1 MQGRV
6 LIHFDGWSINH
17 DYWARPDGPNLHGVG
32 WAAAT
37 KKKLIPPEDSQVNKK
52 RYHLRIARCRKKNKK
67 AETFGETLNTGHTIF
82 VHMGGLFGQPRCK
95 GCACV
100 GLSYFA

>member
-17 DYWARPDGPNLHGVG
+17 DYWAPPDGPNLHGVG

-37 KKKLIPPEDSQVNKK
+37 KKKLIPPEDSQVYKK
-52 RYHLRIARCRKKNKK
+52 MIPPEDSQVYKETRKRKPLV
-67 AETFGETLNTGHTIF
+67 TL
-82 VHMGGLFGQPRCK
+82 
-95 GCACV
+95 
-100 GLSYFA
+100 

>member
-1 MQGRV
+1 MIFLTFGLQGRV

-37 KKKLIPPEDSQVNKK
+37 KKKLIPPEDSQVYKENKK
-52 RYHLRIARCRKKNKK
+52 T
-67 AETFGETLNTGHTIF
+67 ETFCDTLNTGHTIF
-82 VHMGGLFGQPRCK
+82 VHMGGLFGQPRRK

>member
-1 MQGRV
+1 MIFLTFGLQGRV

-37 KKKLIPPEDSQVNKK
+37 KKKLIPPEDSQVYK
-52 RYHLRIARCRKKNKK
+52 
-67 AETFGETLNTGHTIF
+67 ETGKQKPLETLKTQDTPSSFTWAAYLASQGAKAVPAWAFPT
-82 VHMGGLFGQPRCK
+82 LPSR
-95 GCACV
+95 
-100 GLSYFA
+100 